1 MASSSIHHRLAA
13 DEIHQTLEASS
24 SSASYSS
31 DDAFVPVFR
40 PDPSASSASAAAAM
54 ADRVR
59 SLFRSVEIDLLCD
72 ALFPSRSEDLG
83 FTEEFADDGD
93 ASIHWDCLEL
103 EEAEP
108 DLPLVSTAAGYEFE
122 WEEVPSASTSGAG
135 GEPAEPEWEV
145 LADLP
150 PPTPDAEEGFV
161 YTSDRE
167 AYEVL
172 VSGGEGLFLKNKP
185 PAARSA
191 IEALDS
197 AVVAAGEEGEGEECA
212 VCRDGVTAGQRV
224 KWMPCSHLYHD
235 ECILPWLQVRNSCPL
250 CRFEL
255 PTDDPEYEAWKAERV
270 VLPESSAQ

>member
-1 MASSSIHHRLAA
+1 MSSSSVSVHHRLAA
-13 DEIHQTLEASS
+13 DEIHQTLEASD
-24 SSASYSS
+24 

-40 PDPSASSASAAAAM
+40 PDPSVSSAPAV

-72 ALFPSRSEDLG
+72 ALFAPRSEDLR
-83 FTEEFADDGD
+83 FTEDDGE

-108 DLPLVSTAAGYEFE
+108 DLPLVSSAPGCEFE
-122 WEEVPSASTSGAG
+122 WEEVPSASGPG
-135 GEPAEPEWEV
+135 AEPEWEV
-145 LADLP
+145 LADMP
-150 PPTPDAEEGFV
+150 PPAAATNAEEGFV

-172 VSGGEGLFLKNKP
+172 VSGGDGQFLKSKP

-191 IEALDS
+191 IDALDS
-197 AVVAAGEEGEGEECA
+197 RVIAAGEEREGEECA
-212 VCRDGVTAGQRV
+212 VCRDGVAAGECV
-224 KWMPCSHLYHD
+224 KRLPCSHLYHD
-235 ECILPWLQVRNSCPL
+235 DCILPWLQVRNSCPL

-255 PTDDPEYEAWKAERV
+255 HTDDPEYETWKAGR
-270 VLPESSAQ
+270 PMAA

>member
-1 MASSSIHHRLAA
+1 MASSSILHRLAA

-24 SSASYSS
+24 SS

-40 PDPSASSASAAAAM
+40 PDPSASSASAAAAV

-72 ALFPSRSEDLG
+72 ALFAPRSEDLG
-83 FTEEFADDGD
+83 FTEDDGE
-93 ASIHWDCLEL
+93 ASIQWDCLEL
-103 EEAEP
+103 EEADP
-108 DLPLVSTAAGYEFE
+108 DLPLVSSAPGYEFE
-122 WEEVPSASTSGAG
+122 WEEVPSASTSGPG
-135 GEPAEPEWEV
+135 MEPAEPEWEV
-145 LADLP
+145 LADMP
-150 PPTPDAEEGFV
+150 PPAAATDAEEGFV

-172 VSGGEGLFLKNKP
+172 VSGGEGQFLKSKP

-197 AVVAAGEEGEGEECA
+197 RVIAAGEEREGEECA
-212 VCRDGVTAGQRV
+212 VCRDGVAAGECV
-224 KWMPCSHLYHD
+224 KRLPCSHLYHE
-235 ECILPWLQVRNSCPL
+235 ECILSWLQLRNSCPL

-255 PTDDPEYEAWKAERV
+255 PTDDAEYETWKAGRAV
-270 VLPESSAQ
+270 AA